1 MKDVSIINDLLD
13 SNLPLDFENEKWS
26 PEAAE
31 LYAERKAAQM
41 QLWDSLTPEQQ
52 KLFDA
57 YWIASCGVISVI
69 EKRTYRLGT
78 QFGFRFALEMLDDD
92 PHKK

>member
-41 QLWDSLTPEQQ
+41 QLWDSLTPEQH
-52 KLFDA
+52 KLSEA
-57 YWIASCGVISVI
+57 YRIASEGVSRVM
-69 EKRTYRLGT
+69 EKRTYRLGA

>member
-1 MKDVSIINDLLD
+1 
-13 SNLPLDFENEKWS
+13 
-26 PEAAE
+26 
-31 LYAERKAAQM
+31 M

-52 KLFDA
+52 NLFDA
-57 YWIASCGVISVI
+57 YWSASCGVISVI
-69 EKRTYRLGT
+69 EKRTYRLGA